1 MEELSVFIPWE
12 GAAGK
17 TVLVAEDNEI
27 NAEIIKFQMEDMGF
41 SVERAS
47 NGEEAFDMFEKSEE
61 GKYSVI
67 IMDIMMPV
75 MDGHEAAGKIRSL
88 ERNDSKIPIIALTAN
103 AFDPDLLSGTSA
115 EMSKYLIKPYSKDDL
130 YNSIVELMEV

>member
-75 MDGHEAAGKIRSL
+75 MDGMKRPERL
-88 ERNDSKIPIIALTAN
+88 EV
-103 AFDPDLLSGTSA
+103 LSVTTQRFRLSRLQPTH
-115 EMSKYLIKPYSKDDL
+115 STLICWEERRLK
-130 YNSIVELMEV
+130 